1 METEDDKLVKDD
13 FLRGLIQKS
22 SSDNPSDDFVGK
34 IMEQVRQ
41 MPEISSVRKPV
52 YVYLGSLLP
61 FILLVLTVFLF
72 LLSSDLPFGD
82 YFFGKEFYTKTLLPY
97 LTVFLESFRALVS
110 SKFTSYAFIMMIA
123 AGVLILIDQL
133 LSRRTKNFSLSKGL

>member
-1 METEDDKLVKDD
+1 MEEDKLVKDD
-13 FLRGLIQKS
+13 FLKELIQKS

-34 IMEQVRQ
+34 VMDKVRQ
-41 MPEISSVRKPV
+41 MPEFSDARKPV
-52 YVYLGSLLP
+52 YLYLRSLLP
-61 FILLVLTVFLF
+61 FILLALTVFLF
-72 LLSSDLPFGD
+72 LCTSDLPFGD

-110 SKFTSYAFIMMIA
+110 SKFTSYAFIIMIA
-123 AGVLILIDQL
+123 AGVLILIDRL

>member
-1 METEDDKLVKDD
+1 MEEDKLIKDD
-13 FLRGLIQKS
+13 FLRELIQKS

-34 IMEQVRQ
+34 IMDKVRQ
-41 MPEISSVRKPV
+41 MPEFSDARKPF
-52 YVYLGSLLP
+52 YLYLRSLLP
-61 FILLVLTVFLF
+61 FILLTLTVFLF
-72 LLSSDLPFGD
+72 LCSSDLPFGD

-110 SKFTSYAFIMMIA
+110 SKFTSYAFIIMIA
-123 AGVLILIDQL
+123 AGVLILIDRL